1 MVINTEKPRYKPHSG
16 QRIIHESGAKQKWLE
31 AARRWGK
38 GRTGLGELEQAYL
51 DWIDLFL
58 KGKRDGALVP
68 HFHAWVVAPNYNQ
81 ARQPWHE
88 ILEFLPS
95 EWIKDYSQSD
105 GMITLYGP
113 SERAWGLIEIK
124 SAHDPD
130 GLQTVGLDYLWVS
143 ESQDISDE
151 AFLKLLPTLRSPGRM
166 GRALFEGI
174 PSMWPD
180 HWFRRGC
187 MAAVRRNNVNHRYF
201 HFTVYQNPLLSED
214 EQKEVEGDKEF
225 MTEAAW
231 RRMYLAEFSLNAGFF
246 KNIDGCISGDIL
258 TQPISGAVY
267 VAGLDI
273 GISQDATILTV
284 MDSTQRRIVNRFRW
298 DSTPWSSMRD
308 SIIRLNEEWGFS
320 RVLCDTSNMGGIMAY
335 QELSEANVSVEEFK
349 FQGENRQRILGNI
362 QVAIERATVSFPHID
377 TLIRELRSF
386 QFIRMSNG
394 LYKVQAPQGEFDDEV
409 MAFALALWVCDE
421 AVPVTMQG
429 TLPIGRYM
437 PTQDEADGAGLSNS
451 LGVRMMK
458 ERKTQ
463 RMRERWEKS
472 GLELPV

>member
-1 MVINTEKPRYKPHSG
+1 MLLQEAKPRYKPHSG
-16 QRIIHESGAKQKWLE
+16 QRIIHKANVKQKWLE

-38 GRTGLGELEQAYL
+38 GRTGLGELENAYL
-51 DWIDLFL
+51 DWVDLFRS
-58 KGKRDGALVP
+58 GKRDNALVP

-95 EWIKDYSQSD
+95 EWIKETKQAD
-105 GMITLYGP
+105 GMIYLYGP
-113 SERAWGLIEIK
+113 SERAWGLIEVK

-143 ESQDISDE
+143 ESQDISDA
-151 AFLKLLPTLRSPGRM
+151 AFQKLIPTLRSPGRM

-187 MAAVRRNNVNHRYF
+187 MAAQRRANQNHRYF
-201 HFTVYQNPLLSED
+201 HFTVYQNPLLSEE

-246 KNIDGCISGDIL
+246 KNIDGCVSGDIL
-258 TQPISGAVY
+258 TQPMPGATY

-273 GISQDATILTV
+273 GISQDATILTI
-284 MDSTQRRIVNRFRW
+284 MDATQRKVVNRFRW

-308 SIIRLNEEWGFS
+308 HIISLNEEWGFS
-320 RVLCDTSNMGGIMAY
+320 RIMVDSSNMGGIMAY
-335 QELSEANVSVEEFK
+335 QELSEANLAVEEFK
-349 FQGENRQRILGNI
+349 FQGENRQKILGNI
-362 QVAIERATVSFPHID
+362 QVAIERATISFPQID

-409 MAFALALWVCDE
+409 MALALALWVCDD
-421 AVPVTMQG
+421 AVPVTQTG
-429 TLPIGRYM
+429 SLPIGRYM
-437 PTQDEADGAGLSNS
+437 PTQDEAGGNGLSNS
-451 LGVRMMK
+451 WGARMMK
-458 ERKTQ
+458 DRKSQ
-463 RMRERWEKS
+463 RMKERWEKS
-472 GLELPV
+472 GLEIPV